1 MIAEKAWMR
10 KKNHKQTGRQ
20 KLATTTIIKE
30 PPFTEKQ
37 RSRTQRRNEA
47 STFYQGKPKNK
58 QISLAF
64 TIASTRTQ
72 SQSISLS
79 LSLSLSIDSP
89 SHKSPIKT
97 TIHET
102 KEGPNRPKKQNK
114 NKNKTKAS
122 WWWSVAAED
131 APKAPGI

>member
-79 LSLSLSIDSP
+79 LSLDSP